1 MGIFPSPRPPWISS
15 FSVIALLYSYILVL
29 LVIPGVVV
37 FHYAWRYD
45 HRSQGLYVAVGP
57 SPMLKNL
64 MCGESWTVRIDSR
77 ENWYLNST
85 KTSQNEL
92 AEVLSQRLGYKM
104 NCAVYLDVDPSL
116 PYAVTIEAISTIQ
129 KTRAKVVVL
138 LTPKTKK
145 VSVP

>member
-1 MGIFPSPRPPWISS
+1 
-15 FSVIALLYSYILVL
+15 
-29 LVIPGVVV
+29 
-37 FHYAWRYD
+37 
-45 HRSQGLYVAVGP
+45 
-57 SPMLKNL
+57 
-64 MCGESWTVRIDSR
+64 
-77 ENWYLNST
+77 
-85 KTSQNEL
+85 
-92 AEVLSQRLGYKM
+92 M